1 MVSLEEINEL
11 LISED
16 FIKSYEKIYLKNQ
29 NNDLVDFLDNID
41 TNKKYYRIGI
51 NKNQRFKKVVNE
63 DSQIIKDINS
73 LINKLTEENYEKIK
87 QIILGKLKA
96 EYMLPYII
104 EKLVENSIFHHIY
117 IPLYIKLLQEINFP
131 KKKSILIKICD
142 KYYSN
147 LFSNTIDSSLS
158 SYEKLCNENKK
169 IDNIIGY
176 SLFISHLE
184 KENIIDNYIDKVL
197 DPFIND
203 LLKKNEIDTYKML
216 ISFYSISQIHYT
228 IIPERYQKILKK
240 LKSTTKSSKIRFKI
254 MDILGD

>member
-1 MVSLEEINEL
+1 MTFDESL
-11 LISED
+11 LISSD
-16 FIKSYEKIYLKNQ
+16 FLQEYKVYLSKFDSQ
-29 NNDLVDFLDNID
+29 PLKEFLDNID

-51 NKNQRFKKVVNE
+51 NKNQRFKKVINE
-63 DSQIIKDINS
+63 DSQTIKDINS

-87 QIILGKLKA
+87 GIILEKIKE

-104 EKLVENSIFHHIY
+104 EKLVENSILHHIY

-147 LFSNTIDSSLS
+147 LFNNTIDNSLS

-203 LLKKNEIDTYKML
+203 LLEKNEIDTYKML
-216 ISFYSISQIHYT
+216 ISFYSISKIHYT
-228 IIPERYQKILKK
+228 IVPERYQKILKK
-240 LKSTTKSSKIRFKI
+240 LQKSTKSSKIRFKI
-254 MDILGD
+254 MDILGV